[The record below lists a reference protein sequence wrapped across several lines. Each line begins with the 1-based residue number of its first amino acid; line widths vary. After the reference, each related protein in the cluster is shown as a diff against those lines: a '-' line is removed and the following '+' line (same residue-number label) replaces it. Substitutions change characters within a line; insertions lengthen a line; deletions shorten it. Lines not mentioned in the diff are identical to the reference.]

1 MTPRWPGTVE
11 TPARAAA
18 FFDFDLVA
26 HRGDG
31 LGVRTDEDDP
41 GAIESFGEARA
52 LGKKAVARM
61 HRLGAG
67 VPAGGEDVLHHQIAL
82 RRRRRADRDRHIRHF
97 DVKRVAVGL
106 GIDRNGLDTH
116 APGGLDDPAG
126 DLAAVGNE
134 DALEHFPF

>member
-1 MTPRWPGTVE
+1 
-11 TPARAAA
+11 
-18 FFDFDLVA
+18 
-26 HRGDG
+26 
-31 LGVRTDEDDP
+31 
-41 GAIESFGEARA
+41 
-52 LGKKAVARM
+52 M

-82 RRRRRADRDRHIRHF
+82 RRRRRADRDRDVRHL

-116 APGGLDDPAG
+116 APGSLDDPAG